1 MKKNYRYFVTRMLTL
16 HSKEAAFLLSK
27 SRLRKRSSLRISWTN
42 SLRVSIMVEN
52 THSAFSCA
60 VPQ

>member
-1 MKKNYRYFVTRMLTL
+1 MKKNYRHFVTRMLTL

-60 VPQ
+60 IPQ